1 MFHYSAEMMAPS
13 YGRTLEHEKGA
24 AMKITKHNFVQQLEQ
39 GNEKALEYVMLHY
52 GGLVKSVVHRYLR
65 LLPQYEEECINDV
78 FFAVWN
84 HISSFQPQKNPF
96 ANWIAGIARIKA
108 LDSKRKYASR
118 LLELNWEETEPVYSS
133 GTKDILE
140 ETELIQN
147 EFSEET
153 QQMLSTLKPQDKE
166 LFLRLFVE
174 EESLDEVSADS
185 GMSRE
190 VIYNRLSRA
199 RKKIRSR
206 FSR

>member
-1 MFHYSAEMMAPS
+1 
-13 YGRTLEHEKGA
+13 
-24 AMKITKHNFVQQLEQ
+24 MKITEHNFVHQLIR

-52 GGLVKSVVHRYLR
+52 GGLVKSVVHRYLYS
-65 LLPQYEEECINDV
+65 LPQYEDECVNDV
-78 FFAVWN
+78 FFAVWS
-84 HISSFQPQKNPF
+84 HISSYQPQKNPF

-108 LDSKRKYASR
+108 LDCKRKYASR
-118 LLELNWEETEPVYSS
+118 LLELSWEEAEPVYQS

-153 QQMLSTLKPQDKE
+153 QQMLSSLKPQDKE
-166 LFLRLFVE
+166 LFLRLYVE
-174 EESLDEVSADS
+174 GESLDEISADS
-185 GMSRE
+185 GMSKT

-199 RKKIRSR
+199 RKKIRSQ